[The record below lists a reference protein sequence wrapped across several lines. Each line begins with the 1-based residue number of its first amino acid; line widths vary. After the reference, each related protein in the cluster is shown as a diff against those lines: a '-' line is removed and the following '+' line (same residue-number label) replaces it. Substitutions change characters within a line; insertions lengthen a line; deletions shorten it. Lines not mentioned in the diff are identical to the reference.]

1 MSEGK
6 KTANSRKYDV
16 QKLSQDILDKMT
28 DEGLSCYK
36 ACVAC
41 GVPNST
47 FMLWVSKDPELAERY
62 ARAREDLIERIAEET
77 IEIADSP
84 VGSTDSGATDS
95 GMVQKQKLQV
105 DTRKWLLAKLAPK
118 KYGEK
123 IEQTIQGAE
132 GGPLKIELVPLA

>member
-1 MSEGK
+1 MAKE
-6 KTANSRKYDV
+6 KYDV
-16 QKLSQDILDKMT
+16 AKLSQSILDAMT
-28 DEGLSCYK
+28 NDGLSCFK
-36 ACVAC
+36 ACKAV

-47 FMLWVSKDPELAERY
+47 FMLWVSKDTDLAERY

-84 VGSTDSGATDS
+84 VGSTLAGGTDSGA
-95 GMVQKQKLQV
+95 VQKQKLQV

-123 IEQTIQGAE
+123 IEQTVQGPE
-132 GGPLKIELVPLA
+132 GGPVRVELVALT